1 MSGIPLLFVR
11 EYALVFANVPIL
23 LDRPI
28 PPQYPLVG
36 YIRKASCILFLSFQP
51 FGMGFNPNPGNTIM
65 FLEHQE
71 HVCLHVLI
79 TSKMKVSYSVQ
90 NQFPGGPKNVF

>member
-1 MSGIPLLFVR
+1 MQAQVINS
-11 EYALVFANVPIL
+11 VFAGI
-23 LDRPI
+23 
-28 PPQYPLVG
+28 G
-36 YIRKASCILFLSFQP
+36 KKLSTK
-51 FGMGFNPNPGNTIM
+51 FGDFPGNTIM